1 MDESGDWQH
10 DPICLLHDLDS
21 LMNKK
26 RYVESYLFNL
36 TNKINNNQNNEN
48 ILSMALSQV
57 DNKNI

>member
-1 MDESGDWQH
+1 
-10 DPICLLHDLDS
+10 
-21 LMNKK
+21 MNKK